1 MGASAAATPLD
12 LASLDAASALSTA
25 AWRGET
31 ERMIFLA
38 SWGTLLNRMS
48 DMWQKWGCDIQE
60 KSSRNKNV
68 CVFLARGE
76 QRRLVVRRRARA
88 LGGGRRSARLLV
100 FSDDRFGGHL
110 MRAELR
116 RLQIESKF

>member
-1 MGASAAATPLD
+1 MHP
-12 LASLDAASALSTA
+12 
-25 AWRGET
+25 
-31 ERMIFLA
+31 I
-38 SWGTLLNRMS
+38 S
-48 DMWQKWGCDIQE
+48 DTWQKWGCDIQE
-60 KSSRNKNV
+60 ETAENKTR
-68 CVFLARGE
+68 VFLARGE